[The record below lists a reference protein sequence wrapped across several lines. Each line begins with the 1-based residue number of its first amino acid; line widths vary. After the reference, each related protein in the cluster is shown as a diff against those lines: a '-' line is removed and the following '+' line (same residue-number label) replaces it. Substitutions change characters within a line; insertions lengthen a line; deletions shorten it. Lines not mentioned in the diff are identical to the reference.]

1 MPSKMVEA
9 VRFLGLEIEVLYS
22 QTTLLKAPASEGELC
37 ASEIGVAHCLS
48 RGVGHIVEQR
58 DVDHRRK
65 ARPGSSG
72 QSDHASP
79 PAPGERPAFTFQGS
93 SMLSHASRLLQ
104 AGDHLCI
111 HLAMAVLCCFPR
123 TDQTNLSS
131 AALSYK

>member
-79 PAPGERPAFTFQGS
+79 PAPGSSLLSPSKVPPCLVTRRDCCKLEITFVFT
-93 SMLSHASRLLQ
+93 
-104 AGDHLCI
+104 
-111 HLAMAVLCCFPR
+111 
-123 TDQTNLSS
+123 
-131 AALSYK
+131 